1 MYSVP
6 EVNRRIY
13 TTKKRCKLGKWCQ
26 LVCTEIRYAFQHELN
41 MIKYIDN

>member
-13 TTKKRCKLGKWCQ
+13 TTKKDVRKMWSAI
-26 LVCTEIRYAFQHELN
+26 VCTEIRYAFQHGLN
-41 MIKYIDN
+41 MIKYLDN